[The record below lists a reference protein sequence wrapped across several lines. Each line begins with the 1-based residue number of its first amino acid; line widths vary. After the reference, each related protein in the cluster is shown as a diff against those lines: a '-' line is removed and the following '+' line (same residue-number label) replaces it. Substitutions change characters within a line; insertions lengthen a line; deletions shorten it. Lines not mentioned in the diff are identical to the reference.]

1 MFCDRKRLSVGS
13 VYYEFF
19 LILLLGRSNLED
31 QWQWLDFE
39 RLEHKAEKKR
49 ASCSVGVAC

>member
-1 MFCDRKRLSVGS
+1 MGS